1 MAKGPKP
8 NQYNRYKRPEHNSGR
23 ARTAFNTLKMCAVS
37 LVAIWGAE
45 QGFEKWLDQKAD
57 KNSPAAPD
65 VTIPVEVPWNTQGI
79 KPYPDA
85 PSGGEKTTVK
95 KEEKKTPSLADGVI
109 WEENGSKNVRPST
122 PDILVAKNENTDP
135 VFQESLAAAAAELE
149 RRALAKKPFITQ
161 KEKSGTTLPTVEIVD
176 DKIAQPPKAVKPPEE
191 WVPIESLM
199 KAVKPTPTP
208 EKTDKPVIKQPVR
221 ENATDKKAEKP
232 VEQRIIIAAS
242 TVRATSVSY
251 GGLPKLAEVLK
262 DGSQIYTVGPRKVVL
277 TEEVAKAIYEVTALF
292 HKFKKGATLP
302 PELLIATCARE
313 GNCNPKAI
321 NETTKAC
328 GLFQFMPELTLPRV
342 AYTYGPVYGYSQTR
356 ELITQTVRNADAVKR
371 HKAKPIYDYHVNN
384 NAARKELAKLCLNPR
399 FNAAMF
405 IADKHYE
412 VKNYETW
419 LKGDEPVGRDAAMGE
434 VVALN
439 NLGIN
444 YTKPFA
450 MRAWQDKANGTV
462 TSARG
467 FFNQLDPAI
476 AVGNPSLVKE
486 PDIYITLPNGKR
498 HKHATGKELS
508 VQESWNKIIS
518 EYGGWQSTHLV
529 PSREL

>member
-8 NQYNRYKRPEHNSGR
+8 NQYNRYKRPEHSSGR
-23 ARTAFNTLKMCAVS
+23 MKAMFNTLIGSGITVALILGADHAVEN
-37 LVAIWGAE
+37 WT
-45 QGFEKWLDQKAD
+45 D
-57 KNSPAAPD
+57 KKVSNTPHAPD
-65 VTIPVEVPWNTQGI
+65 ITIPVEVPPNTHGVVPYKDPPAEI
-79 KPYPDA
+79 K
-85 PSGGEKTTVK
+85 TVK
-95 KEEKKTPSLADGVI
+95 KPLPVADGVI
-109 WEENGSKNVRPST
+109 WEENGSKSVRPS
-122 PDILVAKNENTDP
+122 IVVAKNENPDP

-149 RRALAKKPFITQ
+149 GSRAKKPFITQ
-161 KEKSGTTLPTVEIVD
+161 KEKSETTLPTVEIID
-176 DKIAQPPKAVKPPEE
+176 DKIATPPKSVKPQEE
-191 WVPIESLM
+191 WVPIESIM
-199 KAVKPTPTP
+199 KTVKPKQAP
-208 EKTDKPVIKQPVR
+208 EIKDKPVIKQPVR
-221 ENATDKKAEKP
+221 ENTAEKKAEKP
-232 VEQRIIIAAS
+232 VEQRIITAAS

-251 GGLPKLAEVLK
+251 GGLPKLAEILK
-262 DGSQIYTVGPRKVVL
+262 DGSQIYTVGPRKVTL
-277 TEEVAKAIYEVTALF
+277 TSEVAKAIYEVTALF

-321 NETTKAC
+321 NENTKAC

-342 AYTYGPVYGYSQTR
+342 AYTYGPAYGYSQTR
-356 ELITQTVRNADAVKR
+356 DLITQSVRNADAVKR
-371 HKAKPIYDYHVNN
+371 YKAKPIYDYHVND

-439 NLGIN
+439 NLGLN

-450 MRAWQDKANGTV
+450 QRAWKDKVDGTV

-529 PSREL
+529 PSSEL